1 MEIKDLYDIFLQSA
15 GVCTDTRTLKKNQL
29 FFALKGENFDGN
41 RFALQALE
49 KGASYAVA
57 GEDLQAD
64 DPRLIKVPDTLE
76 TLKALAAYHRRQLC
90 IPVIGLTGTNGKT
103 TTKELIKTA
112 LGAAYRVSATEGNLN
127 NEIGVPLTVLKI
139 GPRAQLAIVEMG
151 ASHPEDLKPLLA
163 VAQPN
168 LGLITNVGKAHLL
181 GFGSY
186 EGVKHAKGL
195 LYDYLKEHDG
205 VVFAN
210 AEDPVLQEMLSQRG
224 LEAITYSR
232 EGVTVKADPFVELD
246 FEDAVLKTHLVGAYN
261 AANILAALKLAWYFD
276 VPREDALQAIASYI
290 PSNNRSQLVKTE
302 KNISTDLP
310 KETGDL
316 IADTKAYLDRLF
328 AAMELEATVDVK
340 MEEEEDVLSID
351 VEGPDMGVLIGKR
364 GQTLDALQ
372 YLISLYVN
380 KKSKDK
386 YIRVKL
392 DTENYRARRK
402 ETLENLAKNIA
413 FKVKRS
419 RRSFTLE
426 PMNPYE
432 RRIIHSTLQNDRFVA
447 TRSEGEEPYRK
458 VVVYLKKKDNYSNNR
473 YENEGA
479 NA

>member
-1 MEIKDLYDIFLQSA
+1 MEIKALYDIFLQSA

-76 TLKALAAYHRRQLC
+76 TLKALAAYHRRQLR

-139 GPRAQLAIVEMG
+139 GPRAQIAIVEMG

-168 LGLITNVGKAHLL
+168 LGLITNVGKAHLE

-210 AEDPVLQEMLSQRG
+210 ADDPVLQEMLAQRG
-224 LEAITYSR
+224 LEAIGYSK
-232 EGVTVKADPFVELD
+232 EGVKVKADPFLKMEW
-246 FEDAVLKTHLVGAYN
+246 EDATLQTQLVGAYN
-261 AANILAALKLAWYFD
+261 AANVLAALKLAWYFD
-276 VPREDALQAIASYI
+276 VPREDALQAIASYV
-290 PSNNRSQLVKTE
+290 PSNNRSQLVKTQ
-302 KNISTDLP
+302 KNTLIVDAYNANPSSMAVALDNLALM
-310 KETGDL
+310 KGRKVALLGDMREL
-316 IADTKAYLDRLF
+316 GADAAAEHDRIVARLEGMEAYLVGEEFTRAAAGKPYKTF
-328 AAMELEATVDVK
+328 AK
-340 MEEEEDVLSID
+340 SED
-351 VEGPDMGVLIGKR
+351 
-364 GQTLDALQ
+364 
-372 YLISLYVN
+372 
-380 KKSKDK
+380 
-386 YIRVKL
+386 
-392 DTENYRARRK
+392 
-402 ETLENLAKNIA
+402 LAKY
-413 FKVKRS
+413 
-419 RRSFTLE
+419 LE
-426 PMNPYE
+426 EHPLEGCTILLKGSHSIQME
-432 RRIIHSTLQNDRFVA
+432 KIIPSL
-447 TRSEGEEPYRK
+447 
-458 VVVYLKKKDNYSNNR
+458 
-473 YENEGA
+473 
-479 NA
+479 

>member
-1 MEIKDLYDIFLQSA
+1 MEIKALYDIFLQSA
-15 GVCTDTRTLKKNQL
+15 GVCTDTRSLKKNQL

-57 GEDLQAD
+57 GEDLEAE

-76 TLKALAAYHRRQLC
+76 TLKALAAYHRRQLR

-139 GPRAQLAIVEMG
+139 GPRAQIAIVEMG

-168 LGLITNVGKAHLL
+168 LGLITNVGKAHLE

-205 VVFAN
+205 EVYAN
-210 AEDPVLQEMLSQRG
+210 ADDPVLQEMLAQRG
-224 LEAITYSR
+224 LEAIGYTK
-232 EGVTVKADPFVELD
+232 EGIKVKADPFLEMEW
-246 FEDAVLKTHLVGAYN
+246 EDASLQTQLVGAYN
-261 AANILAALKLAWYFD
+261 AANVLAALKLAWYFD

-302 KNISTDLP
+302 KNTLIVDAYNANPSSMGVALDNLAQM
-310 KETGDL
+310 KGRKVAMLGDMREL
-316 IADTKAYLDRLF
+316 GADAAAEHDRIVARLEGLEAYLVGEEFTRAAAGKPYKTF
-328 AAMELEATVDVK
+328 ATSSD
-340 MEEEEDVLSID
+340 
-351 VEGPDMGVLIGKR
+351 
-364 GQTLDALQ
+364 
-372 YLISLYVN
+372 
-380 KKSKDK
+380 
-386 YIRVKL
+386 
-392 DTENYRARRK
+392 
-402 ETLENLAKNIA
+402 LAKY
-413 FKVKRS
+413 
-419 RRSFTLE
+419 LE
-426 PMNPYE
+426 EHPLEGCTILLKGSHSIQME
-432 RRIIHSTLQNDRFVA
+432 KIIPSL
-447 TRSEGEEPYRK
+447 
-458 VVVYLKKKDNYSNNR
+458 
-473 YENEGA
+473 
-479 NA
+479 

>member
-1 MEIKDLYDIFLQSA
+1 MNIQDLYDIFLQSA

-57 GEDLQAD
+57 GEDLEAD
-64 DPRLIKVPDTLE
+64 DSRLIKVPDTLE
-76 TLKALAAYHRRQLC
+76 ALKELAAYHRRQLR

-103 TTKELIKTA
+103 TTKELIRTA

-139 GPRAQLAIVEMG
+139 GPRAQIAIVEMG

-210 AEDPVLQEMLSQRG
+210 ADDPVLQEMLARRG
-224 LEAITYSR
+224 LEAIGYTK
-232 EGVTVKADPFVELD
+232 EGVAITADPFVELG
-246 FEDAVLKTHLVGAYN
+246 FEDAVLKTQLVGAYN
-261 AANILAALKLAWYFD
+261 ADNVLAALKLAWFFD
-276 VPREDALQAIASYI
+276 VPREDALQAIASYV

-302 KNISTDLP
+302 RNT
-310 KETGDL
+310 L
-316 IADTKAYLDRLF
+316 IVDAYN
-328 AAMELEATVDVK
+328 ANPSSMAVA
-340 MEEEEDVLSID
+340 
-351 VEGPDMGVLIGKR
+351 
-364 GQTLDALQ
+364 
-372 YLISLYVN
+372 
-380 KKSKDK
+380 
-386 YIRVKL
+386 
-392 DTENYRARRK
+392 
-402 ETLENLAKNIA
+402 LENLALMKGR
-413 FKVKRS
+413 KVAMLGDMRELGADSAAEHS
-419 RRSFTLE
+419 RIVEKLQTVIPAGDGGAAYLVGEEFAKAAAGKPYKTFATSEELAKYLVENPLE
-426 PMNPYE
+426 GCTILLKGSHSIQME
-432 RRIIHSTLQNDRFVA
+432 RIIPSL
-447 TRSEGEEPYRK
+447 
-458 VVVYLKKKDNYSNNR
+458 
-473 YENEGA
+473 
-479 NA
+479 

>member
-1 MEIKDLYDIFLQSA
+1 MEIKALYDIFLQSA
-15 GVCTDTRTLKKNQL
+15 GVCTDTRTLRKNQL

-57 GEDLQAD
+57 GEDLQAE

-76 TLKALAAYHRRQLC
+76 TLKALAAYHRRQLR

-139 GPRAQLAIVEMG
+139 GPRAQIAIVEMG

-168 LGLITNVGKAHLL
+168 LGLITNVGKAHLE

-210 AEDPVLQEMLSQRG
+210 ADDPVLQEMLAQRG
-224 LEAITYSR
+224 LEAIGYTK
-232 EGVTVKADPFVELD
+232 EGIKVTADPFLEMEW
-246 FEDAVLKTHLVGAYN
+246 EDASLQTQLVGAYN
-261 AANILAALKLAWYFD
+261 AANVLAALKLAWYFD
-276 VPREDALQAIASYI
+276 VPREDALQAIASYV

-302 KNISTDLP
+302 KNTLIVDAYNANPSSMGVALDNLAQM
-310 KETGDL
+310 KGRKVAMLGDMREL
-316 IADTKAYLDRLF
+316 GADAAAEHDRIVARLEGLEAYLVGEEFTRAAAGKPYKTF
-328 AAMELEATVDVK
+328 ATS
-340 MEEEEDVLSID
+340 ED
-351 VEGPDMGVLIGKR
+351 
-364 GQTLDALQ
+364 
-372 YLISLYVN
+372 
-380 KKSKDK
+380 
-386 YIRVKL
+386 
-392 DTENYRARRK
+392 
-402 ETLENLAKNIA
+402 LAKYLA
-413 FKVKRS
+413 EHP
-419 RRSFTLE
+419 LE
-426 PMNPYE
+426 GCTILLKGSHSISME
-432 RRIIHSTLQNDRFVA
+432 KIIPSL
-447 TRSEGEEPYRK
+447 
-458 VVVYLKKKDNYSNNR
+458 
-473 YENEGA
+473 
-479 NA
+479 

>member
-76 TLKALAAYHRRQLC
+76 TLKALAAYHRRQLR

-168 LGLITNVGKAHLL
+168 LGLITNVGKAQ
-181 GFGSY
+181 
-186 EGVKHAKGL
+186 
-195 LYDYLKEHDG
+195 HDG

-276 VPREDALQAIASYI
+276 VPREDALQAIASYV

-302 KNISTDLP
+302 KNTLIVDAYNANPENLSLMPGRKVALLGDMRELGADAAAEHRKIVERLEGMEAFLVGEEFTSAAKGKPYKTFATSEDLAKYL
-310 KETGDL
+310 KENPLEGCTVLLKGSHSMQ
-316 IADTKAYLDRLF
+316 
-328 AAMELEATVDVK
+328 MEKLT
-340 MEEEEDVLSID
+340 DVL
-351 VEGPDMGVLIGKR
+351 
-364 GQTLDALQ
+364 
-372 YLISLYVN
+372 
-380 KKSKDK
+380 
-386 YIRVKL
+386 
-392 DTENYRARRK
+392 
-402 ETLENLAKNIA
+402 
-413 FKVKRS
+413 
-419 RRSFTLE
+419 
-426 PMNPYE
+426 
-432 RRIIHSTLQNDRFVA
+432 
-447 TRSEGEEPYRK
+447 
-458 VVVYLKKKDNYSNNR
+458 
-473 YENEGA
+473 
-479 NA
+479 

>member
-1 MEIKDLYDIFLQSA
+1 MEIKALYDIFLQSA

-76 TLKALAAYHRRQLC
+76 ALKALAAYHRRQLR

-139 GPRAQLAIVEMG
+139 GPRAQIAIVEMG

-168 LGLITNVGKAHLL
+168 LGLITNVGKAHLE

-210 AEDPVLQEMLSQRG
+210 ADDPVLQEMLVQRG
-224 LEAITYSR
+224 LEAIGYSK
-232 EGVTVKADPFVELD
+232 EGVKVKADPFLKMEW
-246 FEDAVLKTHLVGAYN
+246 EDATLQTQLVGAYN
-261 AANILAALKLAWYFD
+261 AANVLAALKLAWYFD
-276 VPREDALQAIASYI
+276 VPREDALQAIASYV
-290 PSNNRSQLVKTE
+290 PSNNRSQLVKTQ
-302 KNISTDLP
+302 KNTLIVDAYNANPSSMAVALDNLALM
-310 KETGDL
+310 KGRKVALLGDMREL
-316 IADTKAYLDRLF
+316 GADAAAEHDRIVARLEGMEAYLVGEEFTRAAAGKPYKTF
-328 AAMELEATVDVK
+328 AK
-340 MEEEEDVLSID
+340 SED
-351 VEGPDMGVLIGKR
+351 
-364 GQTLDALQ
+364 
-372 YLISLYVN
+372 
-380 KKSKDK
+380 
-386 YIRVKL
+386 
-392 DTENYRARRK
+392 
-402 ETLENLAKNIA
+402 LAKY
-413 FKVKRS
+413 
-419 RRSFTLE
+419 LE
-426 PMNPYE
+426 EHPLE
-432 RRIIHSTLQNDRFVA
+432 GCTILLKGSHSIQMDKLIP
-447 TRSEGEEPYRK
+447 S
-458 VVVYLKKKDNYSNNR
+458 L
-473 YENEGA
+473 
-479 NA
+479 

>member
-1 MEIKDLYDIFLQSA
+1 MEIKALYDIFLQSA

-57 GEDLQAD
+57 GEDLEAE

-76 TLKALAAYHRRQLC
+76 TLKALAAYHRRQLR

-139 GPRAQLAIVEMG
+139 GPRAQIAIVEMG

-168 LGLITNVGKAHLL
+168 LGLITNVGKAHLE

-210 AEDPVLQEMLSQRG
+210 ADDPVLQEMLAQRG
-224 LEAITYSR
+224 LEAIGYTK
-232 EGVTVKADPFVELD
+232 EGIKVKADPFLEMEW
-246 FEDAVLKTHLVGAYN
+246 EDASLQTQLVGAYN
-261 AANILAALKLAWYFD
+261 AANVLAALKLAWYFD

-302 KNISTDLP
+302 KNTLIVDAYNANPSSMGVALDNLAQM
-310 KETGDL
+310 KGRKVAMLGDMREL
-316 IADTKAYLDRLF
+316 GADAAAEHNRIVARLEGLEAYLVGEEFTRAAAGKPYKTF
-328 AAMELEATVDVK
+328 ATFSD
-340 MEEEEDVLSID
+340 
-351 VEGPDMGVLIGKR
+351 
-364 GQTLDALQ
+364 
-372 YLISLYVN
+372 
-380 KKSKDK
+380 
-386 YIRVKL
+386 
-392 DTENYRARRK
+392 
-402 ETLENLAKNIA
+402 LAKY
-413 FKVKRS
+413 
-419 RRSFTLE
+419 LE
-426 PMNPYE
+426 EHPLEGCTILLKGSHSIQME
-432 RRIIHSTLQNDRFVA
+432 KIIPSL
-447 TRSEGEEPYRK
+447 
-458 VVVYLKKKDNYSNNR
+458 
-473 YENEGA
+473 
-479 NA
+479 

>member
-1 MEIKDLYDIFLQSA
+1 MEIKALYDIFLQSA

-49 KGASYAVA
+49 SGASYTVA
-57 GEDLQAD
+57 GEDLQAE

-76 TLKALAAYHRRQLC
+76 TLKALAAYHRRQLR

-139 GPRAQLAIVEMG
+139 GPRAQIAIVEMG

-168 LGLITNVGKAHLL
+168 LGLITNVGKAHLE

-210 AEDPVLQEMLSQRG
+210 ADDPVLQEMLAQRG
-224 LEAITYSR
+224 LEAIGYTK
-232 EGVTVKADPFVELD
+232 EGIKVMADPFLEMEW
-246 FEDAVLKTHLVGAYN
+246 EDATLQTQLVGAYN
-261 AANILAALKLAWYFD
+261 AANVLAALKLAWYFD
-276 VPREDALQAIASYI
+276 VPREDALQAIASYV

-302 KNISTDLP
+302 KNTLIVDAYNANPSSMGVALDNLAQM
-310 KETGDL
+310 KGRKVAMLGDMREL
-316 IADTKAYLDRLF
+316 GADAAAEHDRIVARLEGLEAYLVGEEFTRAAAGKPYKTF
-328 AAMELEATVDVK
+328 ATSAD
-340 MEEEEDVLSID
+340 
-351 VEGPDMGVLIGKR
+351 
-364 GQTLDALQ
+364 
-372 YLISLYVN
+372 
-380 KKSKDK
+380 
-386 YIRVKL
+386 
-392 DTENYRARRK
+392 
-402 ETLENLAKNIA
+402 LAKY
-413 FKVKRS
+413 
-419 RRSFTLE
+419 LE
-426 PMNPYE
+426 EHPLEGCTILLKGSHSISME
-432 RRIIHSTLQNDRFVA
+432 KIIPSL
-447 TRSEGEEPYRK
+447 
-458 VVVYLKKKDNYSNNR
+458 
-473 YENEGA
+473 
-479 NA
+479 

>member
-1 MEIKDLYDIFLQSA
+1 MEIKALYDIFLQSA

-76 TLKALAAYHRRQLC
+76 ALKALAAYHRRQLR

-139 GPRAQLAIVEMG
+139 GTRAQIAIVEMG

-168 LGLITNVGKAHLL
+168 LGLITNVGKAHLE
-181 GFGSY
+181 GFGGY

-210 AEDPVLQEMLSQRG
+210 ADDPVLQEMLAQRG
-224 LEAITYSR
+224 LEAIGYSK
-232 EGVTVKADPFVELD
+232 EGVKVKADPFLKMEW
-246 FEDAVLKTHLVGAYN
+246 EDATLQTQLVGAYN
-261 AANILAALKLAWYFD
+261 AANVLAALKLAWYFD
-276 VPREDALQAIASYI
+276 VPREDALQAIASYV
-290 PSNNRSQLVKTE
+290 PSNNRSQLVKTQ
-302 KNISTDLP
+302 KNTLIVDAYNANPSSMAVALDNLALM
-310 KETGDL
+310 KGRKVALLGDMREL
-316 IADTKAYLDRLF
+316 GADAAAEHDRIVARLEGMEAYLVGEEFTRAAAGKPYKTF
-328 AAMELEATVDVK
+328 AK
-340 MEEEEDVLSID
+340 SED
-351 VEGPDMGVLIGKR
+351 
-364 GQTLDALQ
+364 
-372 YLISLYVN
+372 
-380 KKSKDK
+380 
-386 YIRVKL
+386 
-392 DTENYRARRK
+392 
-402 ETLENLAKNIA
+402 LAKY
-413 FKVKRS
+413 
-419 RRSFTLE
+419 LE
-426 PMNPYE
+426 EHPLE
-432 RRIIHSTLQNDRFVA
+432 GCTILLKGSHSIQMDKLIP
-447 TRSEGEEPYRK
+447 S
-458 VVVYLKKKDNYSNNR
+458 L
-473 YENEGA
+473 
-479 NA
+479 